1 MATASGANIGETSV
15 RVVAADAA
23 AADLWQAVPPGP
35 VRDLVVWLPA
45 LGVAARNYQPFA
57 RELAAR
63 GIAVALHEWRGIGSS
78 NRRAGRHCDWGYH
91 ELLTLDLPA
100 TLAAARTAFPQA
112 RLWLGGHS
120 LGGQLAALQ
129 AALDPGGQAGLIL
142 VASGAPYWRTFP
154 WYRLIGLVVTI
165 APWIAA
171 MRGHFPGRRLGFG
184 GNEARGLIADWAR
197 SGRTGRYAAA
207 GLDQDLERR
216 LAAVRLPLLA
226 LRLRDDWL
234 GPQASLD
241 WLLGKMPQ
249 SSPERGLLVPADLG
263 GIAADHFAWM
273 KVPQPV
279 AARVAAFVD
288 AHRHA

>member
-1 MATASGANIGETSV
+1 MTEPAGSAVVETAV

-23 AADLWQAVPPGP
+23 AADLWQAIPAQPA
-35 VRDLVVWLPA
+35 RDVLVWLPA

-63 GIAVALHEWRGIGSS
+63 GLAVAVHEWRGIGSS
-78 NRRAGRHCDWGYH
+78 DRRAGRHSDWGYR
-91 ELLTLDLPA
+91 ELLALDLPA
-100 TLAAARTAFPQA
+100 TLAAVRAAFPSA

-120 LGGQLAALQ
+120 LGGQIAALR

-171 MRGHFPGRRLGFG
+171 LRGHFPGRRLGFG
-184 GNEARGLIADWAR
+184 GNEARALIADWAR
-197 SGRTGRYAAA
+197 SGRTGRYTVA
-207 GLDQDLERR
+207 GLEEDLERR
-216 LAAVRLPLLA
+216 LADLRLPLLA
-226 LRLRDDWL
+226 LRLSQDWL
-234 GPQASLD
+234 APQESLD
-241 WLLGKMPQ
+241 WLLAKMPHSRPRCEQ
-249 SSPERGLLVPADLG
+249 LRPVDLG

-273 KVPQPV
+273 KSP
-279 AARVAAFVD
+279 AAIAERVAAFVD
-288 AHRHA
+288 AAGRA

>member
-1 MATASGANIGETSV
+1 MTDSGAGFGETSV
-15 RVVAADAA
+15 RVVSDDGA
-23 AADLWQAVPPGP
+23 AADLWQAIPSGA
-35 VRDLVVWLPA
+35 VRDAMVWLPA

-57 RELAAR
+57 RELAVR
-63 GIAVALHEWRGIGSS
+63 GVAVALHEWRGIGSS
-78 NRRAGRHCDWGYH
+78 DRRAGRRSDWGYR
-91 ELLTLDLPA
+91 ELLALDLPA
-100 TLAAARTAFPQA
+100 TIAVARAAFPQA

-120 LGGQLAALQ
+120 LGGQIAALR
-129 AALDPGGQAGLIL
+129 AALDPDGPAGLIL

-154 WYRLIGLVVTI
+154 WYRLVGLVVAA

-171 MRGHFPGRRLGFG
+171 VRGYFPGRRLGFG

-207 GLDQDLERR
+207 GLNEDLERR

-241 WLLGKMPQ
+241 WLLGKMPRSHAQ
-249 SSPERGLLVPADLG
+249 RGLLTPSDLG
-263 GIAADHFAWM
+263 GTPADHFAWM
-273 KVPQPV
+273 KAPQPI
-279 AARVAAFVD
+279 AARVVAFVE
-288 AHRHA
+288 AARRA